1 MTYPSQFGAR
11 DLAPQRADA
20 GAHPFLALA
29 GGLLM
34 ALFAGAG
41 GAVAA
46 GDAGEAPQIAS
57 EGTEAPR
64 PVVTEFVRE
73 ATRDIRAFPGL
84 IAAQTETSLA
94 FQTAG
99 RLASRPV
106 SVGDRVSRG
115 ATLATLDQVTLT
127 QDVAAAEA
135 AVRAAQATAEL
146 AEQSLARVQAL
157 SERGVAAAN
166 QLEAAQAQ
174 NESSAAQVL
183 AAQADLVKARDAAK
197 FAVLRAPIAGIVT
210 ATPVEPGVMISA
222 GSTVMTLAAEAG
234 REAVIDLPSEMLPLL
249 SAGTEFTLQRRA
261 ETHNPSPEAVSGHL
275 RLIEPLAD
283 AGTRTR
289 RIRVSLDEV
298 ADGMR
303 LGSLVMAQVDSAAF
317 AGLTVPRS
325 AILEGRVEVEG
336 VAGPMVWRVRKDK
349 REAEAVAVDLGDT
362 FDMPLTV
369 LDPAAVTGAQG
380 ASRQN
385 GMDDRVIVYDGL
397 MEGDEIL
404 TRGVHSVRA
413 GMALGARVE

>member
-1 MTYPSQFGAR
+1 V
-11 DLAPQRADA
+11 
-20 GAHPFLALA
+20 A
-29 GGLLM
+29 GGDR
-34 ALFAGAG
+34 GA
-41 GAVAA
+41 
-46 GDAGEAPQIAS
+46 
-57 EGTEAPR
+57 
-64 PVVTEFVRE
+64 
-73 ATRDIRAFPGL
+73 
-84 IAAQTETSLA
+84 
-94 FQTAG
+94 
-99 RLASRPV
+99 
-106 SVGDRVSRG
+106 RG

-127 QDVAAAEA
+127 QEVAAAEA

-197 FAVLRAPIAGIVT
+197 FAILRAPIAGIVT
-210 ATPVEPGVMISA
+210 APPVEPGVMISA

-303 LGSLVMAQVDSAAF
+303 LGSLVLAQVDSAAF

-404 TRGVHSVRA
+404 TRGVHSVRS